1 MARPSRSG
9 SLMSKDSPTAIRV
22 PKAAQLVAN
31 TLRRRIVSGE
41 LDDGAPLPN
50 ESALMKVFEVSR
62 PTLREALRILEN
74 EGLVTVK
81 RGAHGGARV
90 HQPDVRV
97 ASRYAAQLLQIRGTT
112 MEDLFAARRVIE
124 PAAVRMLAERPPKAS
139 IKTLRAHLLREEAAL
154 DEPLEFAREATAF
167 HALIVQLSG
176 NSTLSLFSEMLTE
189 IVERHHRA
197 TFEGA
202 ATLRREYADVGNQH
216 HRHLVDLIE
225 QGRTEEA
232 EAFWRFHIDGAVS
245 RALRHLG
252 PKTIVELLD

>member
-1 MARPSRSG
+1 
-9 SLMSKDSPTAIRV
+9 MSNDSPTAIRV

-112 MEDLFAARRVIE
+112 MEDLFAIE
-124 PAAVRMLAERPPKAS
+124 PAAVRMLAERPPKAAIRS
-139 IKTLRAHLLREEAAL
+139 LRAHLLREAAAL
-154 DEPLEFAREATAF
+154 DEPLEYAREATAF
-167 HALIVQLSG
+167 HALIVQLCG
-176 NSTLSLFSEMLTE
+176 NATLSLFSEMLTE

-202 ATLRREYADVGNQH
+202 ASLRREYADVGNEH

-225 QGRTEEA
+225 QGRSEEA
-232 EAFWRFHIDGAVS
+232 EAFWRFHIDGAVT